1 MRALQSFPRMST
13 FAAIDP
19 LRLQDM
25 RQHGQVVLV
34 DVRTD
39 QEVSRGVIPGARHI
53 PLNLLSTRFEEID
66 RTRAV
71 VFYCQSGARSAQA
84 SAFLSGKGRQEV
96 YNLAGGMNA
105 WVGKG
110 MPIAAPG

>member
-1 MRALQSFPRMST
+1 MGN
-13 FAAIDP
+13 IDVIDA

-25 RQHGQVVLV
+25 KQHGDVVLV

-39 QEVSRGVIPGARHI
+39 LEVSRGVIPGARHI
-53 PLNLLSTRFEEID
+53 PLHLLPARFEEID
-66 RTRAV
+66 RSRAV

-84 SAFLSGKGRQEV
+84 SAFLSSKGWHEV

-110 MPIAAPG
+110 MPVAAPG

>member
-1 MRALQSFPRMST
+1 MSN
-13 FAAIDP
+13 FAPIDP

-25 RQHGQVVLV
+25 KQQGNVVLV

-53 PLNLLSTRFEEID
+53 PLHLLSARFQEID
-66 RTRAV
+66 RSRVV
-71 VFYCQSGARSAQA
+71 VFYCQSGARSSQA
-84 SAFLSGKGRQEV
+84 SAYLTSMGWQEV

-110 MPIAAPG
+110 MPVATPG

>member
-1 MRALQSFPRMST
+1 MSNFT
-13 FAAIDP
+13 AIDP

-25 RQHGQVVLV
+25 KSNGDIVLV

-39 QEVSRGVIPGARHI
+39 LEVSRGVIPGARHI
-53 PLNLLSTRFEEID
+53 PLHLLPARFEEID
-66 RTRAV
+66 RALAV

-84 SAFLSGKGRQEV
+84 SAFLNGKGWPEV
-96 YNLAGGMNA
+96 YNLVGGINA

-110 MPIAAPG
+110 MPVAALA

>member
-1 MRALQSFPRMST
+1 VFPPFLLMSN

-19 LRLQDM
+19 QRLHDM
-25 RQHGQVVLV
+25 KLHGDVVLV

-53 PLNLLSTRFEEID
+53 PLHLLPARFEEID
-66 RTRAV
+66 RSRAV
-71 VFYCQSGARSAQA
+71 VFYCQSGTRSAQA
-84 SAFLSGKGRQEV
+84 SGFLCGKGWQEV

-110 MPIAAPG
+110 MPVGAAG

>member
-1 MRALQSFPRMST
+1 MSN
-13 FAAIDP
+13 FAPIDL

-25 RQHGQVVLV
+25 RQHGEVVLV

-39 QEVSRGVIPGARHI
+39 QEVSRGVIPGAKHI
-53 PLNLLSTRFEEID
+53 PLHLLPARFEEIEHA
-66 RTRAV
+66 RAV

-84 SAFLSGKGRQEV
+84 SAFLSGKGWQEV

-105 WVGKG
+105 WVSKG
-110 MPIAAPG
+110 MPVAALG

>member
-1 MRALQSFPRMST
+1 MSN
-13 FAAIDP
+13 FAPIDP

-25 RQHGQVVLV
+25 KQRGDVVLV

-53 PLNLLSTRFEEID
+53 PLHLLPARFEEID
-66 RTRAV
+66 RSRAV

-84 SAFLSGKGRQEV
+84 CAFLSGKGWQEV
-96 YNLAGGMNA
+96 YNLAGGINA
-105 WVGKG
+105 WVSKG
-110 MPIAAPG
+110 MPVAAPG

>member
-1 MRALQSFPRMST
+1 MSN

-19 LRLQDM
+19 LRLHDM
-25 RQHGQVVLV
+25 KSNGDIVLV

-39 QEVSRGVIPGARHI
+39 LEVSRGIIPGARHI
-53 PLNLLSTRFEEID
+53 PLHLLPLRFEELE

-84 SAFLSGKGRQEV
+84 SAWLNDKGWPEV
-96 YNLAGGMNA
+96 YNLAGGINA

-110 MPIAAPG
+110 MPVVAPG

>member
-1 MRALQSFPRMST
+1 MSN

-19 LRLQDM
+19 LRLHDM
-25 RQHGQVVLV
+25 KQHGDVVLV

-39 QEVSRGVIPGARHI
+39 Q
-53 PLNLLSTRFEEID
+53 
-66 RTRAV
+66 
-71 VFYCQSGARSAQA
+71 Q
-84 SAFLSGKGRQEV
+84 V

-110 MPIAAPG
+110 MPVAAPG

>member
-1 MRALQSFPRMST
+1 MSN

-25 RQHGQVVLV
+25 KRNGDIVLV

-39 QEVSRGVIPGARHI
+39 LEVSRGVIPGALHI
-53 PLNLLSTRFEEID
+53 ALHLLPTRYEEID
-66 RTRAV
+66 RARAV

-84 SAFLSGKGRQEV
+84 SAFLNGKGWPEV
-96 YNLAGGMNA
+96 YNLAGGINA
-105 WVGKG
+105 WVGNG
-110 MPIAAPG
+110 MPLTAPG

>member
-1 MRALQSFPRMST
+1 MSN
-13 FAAIDP
+13 FATIDL
-19 LRLQDM
+19 LRLNYM
-25 RQHGQVVLV
+25 KQHGEVVLV

-53 PLNLLSTRFEEID
+53 PLHLLPARFEEIE
-66 RTRAV
+66 RSRAV

-84 SAFLSGKGRQEV
+84 SGFLSGKGWQEV
-96 YNLAGGMNA
+96 YNLAGGMNS

-110 MPIAAPG
+110 MPVAAPG

>member
-1 MRALQSFPRMST
+1 MNNL
-13 FAAIDP
+13 AAIDP

-25 RQHGQVVLV
+25 KRQGDVVLV

-39 QEVSRGVIPGARHI
+39 QEVSRGVIPDAQHI
-53 PLNLLSTRFEEID
+53 PLHLLSARFEEID
-66 RTRAV
+66 RSRAV

-84 SAFLSGKGRQEV
+84 SAFLSAKGWPEV

-105 WVGKG
+105 WVSKG
-110 MPIAAPG
+110 MPVAAHS

>member
-1 MRALQSFPRMST
+1 MSN

-25 RQHGQVVLV
+25 KLHGDVVLV

-39 QEVSRGVIPGARHI
+39 QEVGRGVIPGARHI
-53 PLNLLSTRFEEID
+53 PLHLLAARYQELD
-66 RTRAV
+66 RSRAV

-84 SAFLSGKGRQEV
+84 CAFLSGKGWQEV
-96 YNLAGGMNA
+96 YNLMGGMNA
-105 WVGKG
+105 WVGRG
-110 MPIAAPG
+110 MPVAAPD